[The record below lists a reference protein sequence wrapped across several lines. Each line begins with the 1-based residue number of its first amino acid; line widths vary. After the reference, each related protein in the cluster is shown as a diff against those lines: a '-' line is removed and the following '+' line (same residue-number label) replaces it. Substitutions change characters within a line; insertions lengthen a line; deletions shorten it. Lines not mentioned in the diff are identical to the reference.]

1 MFLRVAVLV
10 FLFLAR
16 VQFPKNESI
25 SSIVQKIYSGDVLK
39 AVRKFEKVDYKLKK
53 AKLDISFLVKFQI
66 ENIIPNFKFHLA
78 NKINTFKILLPTEN
92 VNKISYKQKLII
104 RNHI

>member
-16 VQFPKNESI
+16 IRFPKNESI
-25 SSIVQKIYSGDVLK
+25 SSIVRKRYSGEVLK
-39 AVRKFEKVDYKLKK
+39 AIRKFEKVDYKLRK
-53 AKLDISFLVKFQI
+53 AKLDISFLVKCQN
-66 ENIIPNFKFHLA
+66 ENIIP
-78 NKINTFKILLPTEN
+78 ILSFVWLIKAFNE
-92 VNKISYKQKLII
+92 VSYKQKLII